1 MAKAKTKKTT
11 PVVKKEVV
19 DKQNLSKDL
28 KKASKTAAKVV
39 SIDFTSQEE
48 VAEVSNIEVASEVVA
63 AAETVTETVTETV
76 VEAVV
81 ETPSVVREKSVA
93 EVQQEY
99 VDKLKNQIAE
109 ANKAKADWL
118 VRITEERK
126 VAEEMKALEVEA
138 SKETIPEAPAE
149 VAQEM
154 NTQEAILDRYLKTRG
169 SHTDINHYELANTGF
184 DIHALDSNLNCV
196 VGRFTLIR
204 PYVGGYW
211 NVTEK
216 K

>member
-39 SIDFTSQEE
+39 SIDFTAPEE
-48 VAEVSNIEVASEVVA
+48 VAEVSNIEVASEVV
-63 AAETVTETVTETV
+63 VETVTETV